1 MIHDYKTPSMTVF
14 IALVTRRPT
23 TTVDPIRPI
32 TLHLARLIHQT
43 VRTEEVGSSLSV
55 AVPVLGAVELVGV
68 PAVFLA
74 NADVCGVVVGGSAV
88 CVIVALFAVILVAVL
103 VALVAHL
110 AIATVDSF
118 REVALDEVGVVQQL
132 LPVLGVAH
140 HVGSVPSGTVPVL
153 PAVELVGVP
162 PVHLVRAVHEVAA
175 VFSSCCVTSV
185 VAVVV
190 ALVTDRTL
198 ATVGVLLEV
207 APTEDEVINL
217 RFPCRRIVRADVVFP
232 LPLEAMPVLPT
243 VEGIREVSVAELLA
257 VGNSPTVRSGCWC
270 RPGWLGRTHSLV
282 FAGTRSTFD
291 FVPVATPVKDGVVNP
306 GKSIGERFTLLMSDC
321 PFDTVV
327 VEGAGLGVRLS
338 EEAIGRATGSTWH
351 LAGTLGKGEGWQED
365 KGSHHIFHH
374 H

>member
-1 MIHDYKTPSMTVF
+1 M
-14 IALVTRRPT
+14 LLLLLLL
-23 TTVDPIRPI
+23 
-32 TLHLARLIHQT
+32 LHLVRLVHKT
-43 VRTEEVGSSLSV
+43 VGTEEMCSFLCI
-55 AVPVLGAVELVGV
+55 AVPVLGAVEQIWI
-68 PAVFLA
+68 PAVTFS
-74 NADVCGVVVGGSAV
+74 NADVIGMMVVWTAV
-88 CVIVALFAVILVAVL
+88 SRALTPVWNVVFFAVL
-103 VALVAHL
+103 VAFVANQ
-110 AIATVDSF
+110 AIATVNTV
-118 REVALDEVGVVQQL
+118 REVTLDEVGVVL
-132 LPVLGVAH
+132 KILPVLGVAH

-175 VFSSCCVTSV
+175 VFSSGCVTSV

-190 ALVTDRTL
+190 ALVTDRPL
-198 ATVGVLLEV
+198 ATVGELLEV
-207 APTEDEVINL
+207 AATEDEVINL

-232 LPLEAMPVLPT
+232 LPLEAMPVLAT

-257 VGNSPTVRSGCWC
+257 VGNGPTVRSGCWR

-306 GKSIGERFTLLMSDC
+306 GKSIGQRFTLLVSDC
-321 PFDTVV
+321 PFDTVE
-327 VEGAGLGVRLS
+327 VEGAGLGIRLS

-374 H
+374 